1 MCGILAFYDES
12 KKLTLKIKDTDAVK
26 HGLGLLRHRGP
37 DDFDVVSFGHGVLG
51 HTRLSIV
58 DPGHGH
64 QPFTQ
69 DGLSWVHN
77 GEIYNHEELIGH
89 YQLDTSALKSHSDS
103 AVIGPLYSKIGSKAF
118 EVLDGVFAIVLF
130 DERSEGKEAVV
141 AARDPLGVKPLF
153 YGFDSE
159 GRIWFSSEIK
169 GLMTECES
177 IHTFPP
183 GHYYT
188 TKDGFVCY
196 YRPEYRKAK
205 TGYELTD
212 ESDIK
217 TRLKETLV
225 KATKKRLMSDVP
237 LGSLLSGGLDS
248 SLVAAIA
255 CEELK
260 KEGKKLKTFSIGLDP
275 QTDDL
280 RCARK
285 VAEHIGSEHHE
296 VIFSV
301 EEGLEALKHMVWTL
315 ETFDVTTIRASTPMY
330 LMTKV
335 IRDLGVKVVLSGEG
349 ADEIFGGYLYF
360 GHAPSEKEFHDECLR
375 RIGLLHTA
383 DLLRADRSTMGAS
396 VEARVPFL
404 DKEFL
409 EVSMAVHPKFKT
421 YEGGRAEKWILR
433 DAFREESEEKQLI
446 PSEIL
451 WRQKEQFSDGVGYSW
466 VDHLKLLAEKVV
478 DPKRYAMKEE
488 LYPHHTP
495 ATKEAFMYREIY
507 AELYT
512 HGDAQKQ
519 VERWIPKWQDY
530 DVDPSGRAN
539 KAHKATTS
547 VSTRPVVSLAG
558 KQAEN
563 LDLYALFSD
572 FSVK

>member
-1 MCGILAFYDES
+1 MCGIVALFEE
-12 KKLTLKIKDTDAVK
+12 KKLAGSLEDQSEAVK
-26 HGLGLLRHRGP
+26 EALALLRHRGP
-37 DDFDVVSFGHGVLG
+37 DDFDVVPFGRGILG

-58 DPGHGH
+58 DPSHGH
-64 QPFTQ
+64 QPFIK
-69 DGLSWVHN
+69 DAIAWVHN
-77 GEIYNHEELIGH
+77 GEIYNHESLIKEF
-89 YQLDTSALKSHSDS
+89 QLVMKALASHSDS
-103 AVIGPLYSKIGSKAF
+103 AVIGPLYEMLGTKAF
-118 EVLDGVFAIVLF
+118 DLLDGVFAIVLF
-130 DERSEGKEAVV
+130 DDREQGKVI

-153 YGFDSE
+153 YGYDIE

-169 GLMTECES
+169 GLTQTCES

-183 GHYYT
+183 GHYYSS
-188 TKDGFVCY
+188 DEGFVAY
-196 YRPEYRKAK
+196 YRPKYRTSAP
-205 TGYELTD
+205 TITD
-212 ESDIK
+212 EFEAK
-217 TRLKETLV
+217 RLLKETLIE
-225 KATKKRLMSDVP
+225 ATKKRLMSDLP

-255 CEELK
+255 CRELK
-260 KEGKKLKTFSIGLDP
+260 KEGKTLKTFSIGLDP

-280 RCARK
+280 KAARK
-285 VAEHIGSEHHE
+285 VAEHIGSDHHE

-360 GHAPSEKEFHDECLR
+360 GHAPSEEEFHDECLR

-404 DKEFL
+404 DKKFL
-409 EVSMAVHPKFKT
+409 EVSMAIHPALKT

-433 DAFREESEEKQLI
+433 DAFREQDEREQLI

-466 VDHLKLLAEKVV
+466 VDHLKLLADKCV
-478 DPKRYAMKEE
+478 DPRRYEKRAE

-495 ATKEAFMYREIY
+495 MTKEAFLYREIY
-507 AELYT
+507 SELYT
-512 HGDAQKQ
+512 HKDAEKQ
-519 VERWIPKWQDY
+519 VQRWIPRWQDY

-547 VSTRPVVSLAG
+547 AEAPVVKVSEVALAG
-558 KQAEN
+558 K
-563 LDLYALFSD
+563 
-572 FSVK
+572 